1 MLIKSKDNQ
10 KLKLVRSLENKKN
23 RDSQNLYVVE
33 NIKLIE
39 EAIKENIRL
48 EFVLLSEGLINK
60 KDVSELI
67 KRLDDNKIEYHL
79 VDNNLFKEVSSTVT
93 SQGIIAVAKKN
104 DYQMEN
110 VINNHRFIVF
120 CDKLQDPGNLGT
132 IIRTADAF
140 GPCVV
145 VLSPCCVDAYNDKTV
160 RACAGAI
167 FRVPII
173 EVSDTL
179 NFIDYLHKNDFIVI
193 STVVDSSKSFDDI
206 NTPQKICLVIG
217 NEGNGVSNEVK
228 KASDERITIK
238 MTGQT
243 ESLNAS
249 IAAAISIYEI
259 RKKLL

>member
-10 KLKLVRSLENKKN
+10 KIKLVRSLESKKI

-33 NIKLIE
+33 SIKLIE
-39 EAIKENIRL
+39 EAIKENVSF
-48 EFVLLSEGLINK
+48 EFALISESISIK
-60 KDVSELI
+60 KDVSNLI
-67 KRLDDNKIEYHL
+67 KCFDENKIEYHM
-79 VDNNLFKEVSSTVT
+79 VDNNLFKEISSTVT
-93 SQGIIAVAKKN
+93 SQGIIGIVKKTKPN
-104 DYQMEN
+104 IEN
-110 VINNHRFIVF
+110 IMKNYNFMIF

-140 GPCVV
+140 GPCAII
-145 VLSPCCVDAYNDKTV
+145 LSPCCVDAYNDKTV

-167 FRVPII
+167 FRVPIV
-173 EVSDTL
+173 EAEDSH
-179 NFIDYLHKNDFIVI
+179 NFIKDLHSNEFTVV
-193 STVVDSSKSFDDI
+193 STVVDSSKSFNDI
-206 NTPQKICLVIG
+206 KNPKKICLVIG
-217 NEGNGVSNEVK
+217 NEGNGVSKEVK
-228 KASDERITIK
+228 ELSDECITIK